1 VVHIENTSIH
11 PQKAKE
17 KARQPWDLRLSTFP
31 KTKIK
36 LCRMNEKLGEIK
48 QVGEKGDPNRGDKP
62 WLRLSWRT
70 TVSQTH

>member
-31 KTKIK
+31 K
-36 LCRMNEKLGEIK
+36 
-48 QVGEKGDPNRGDKP
+48 DKN
-62 WLRLSWRT
+62 
-70 TVSQTH
+70 QTLPYE